1 MIAKVLF
8 LLVNDAVMMIA
19 GSLVVLFG
27 IQRRYPDLYEA
38 FKIRVEEDRSNDE
51 S

>member
-19 GSLVVLFG
+19 GSLVVLFE
-27 IQRRYPDLYEA
+27 IKRRYPDLYEE
-38 FKIRVEEDRSNDE
+38 FQTRVKEDR
-51 S
+51 

>member
-1 MIAKVLF
+1 MITKVLF

-27 IQRRYPDLYEA
+27 IKRCYPDLYEE
-38 FKIRVEEDRSNDE
+38 FKMRVEEDRDHD
-51 S
+51 